1 MKFYTEWIQQG
12 KVPSGRT
19 PFVPVNAQSNCPD
32 PVELDDGDVKDQFPA
47 SAIGIPAESMP
58 GNSTK
63 SNPGDREQPSVSTV
77 EPVSEPTVSVMRIDT
92 MAAVSNRN
100 RRPDNNAASHPS
112 DQAIYSDVQVLHSN
126 RDDGASHDGVPVTSE
141 SYNDVCTS
149 KVRVPGASPFAD
161 YKVLRGRAKGRTSS
175 TPSTQFAYSCIR
187 RSDTASSGSTSSLD
201 EKTKSGVTL
210 GRTKVAPESNSKFDT
225 IAQFVR
231 C

>member
-63 SNPGDREQPSVSTV
+63 SNPGDEQRSAAPIT
-77 EPVSEPTVSVMRIDT
+77 PVSVCVTRADT
-92 MAAVSNRN
+92 TISASNYN
-100 RRPDNNAASHPS
+100 GRPDKDNAASHPS
-112 DQAIYSDVQVLHSN
+112 DQAIYSDVQVLHSD